1 MAEPAPATGSRRL
14 RVLLDGAAPGAVN
27 MDRDRELLDAHRPG
41 DDPVLRLYR
50 WSPPALSLGYNQDPA
65 AFDRDAAAS
74 AGLDIVRRPTG
85 GRAILHADELTYAVV
100 GTSPGPVFGASLH
113 EVYLTINRV
122 LVAFL
127 SELGAP
133 AEISGGESRDEAR
146 GNLCFR
152 SAGRYEIS
160 VHGRKLVG
168 SAQRRTRGCFL
179 QHGSILAGPG
189 HLDLPRYL
197 VPGAAGA
204 DTPRGELA
212 AGTTDLARILG
223 RELDGDD
230 LDELAGLLARCCAET
245 LGLEPVGAGLS

>member
-1 MAEPAPATGSRRL
+1 MTEPRRL

-27 MDRDRELLDAHRPG
+27 MDRDRELLAAHGPG
-41 DDPVLRLYR
+41 DDPILRLYR
-50 WSPPALSLGYNQDPA
+50 WSPPALSLGYNQDSD
-65 AFDRDAAAS
+65 AFDRPAVAA

-100 GTSPGPVFGASLH
+100 GSSPGPVFGDSLH
-113 EVYLTINRV
+113 AVYMTINRA

-127 SELGAP
+127 RELGAA
-133 AEISGGESRDEAR
+133 AEISDGESRDEAR

-160 VHGRKLVG
+160 VDGRKLVG
-168 SAQRRTRGCFL
+168 SAQRRTGGCFL

-189 HLDLPRYL
+189 HLDLPHFL

-204 DTPRGELA
+204 NTPRQVLA
-212 AGTTDLARILG
+212 AATTDLAQVLG
-223 RELDGDD
+223 RDLDGDD
-230 LDELAGLLARCCAET
+230 LDELGAVVMRCFAAT
-245 LGLEPVGAGLS
+245 LDLEPVIAGLS